1 MVLLTKISTNGY
13 GVRGNFGILRSK
25 AANYAPFKER

>member
-25 AANYAPFKER
+25 AAKLCTL